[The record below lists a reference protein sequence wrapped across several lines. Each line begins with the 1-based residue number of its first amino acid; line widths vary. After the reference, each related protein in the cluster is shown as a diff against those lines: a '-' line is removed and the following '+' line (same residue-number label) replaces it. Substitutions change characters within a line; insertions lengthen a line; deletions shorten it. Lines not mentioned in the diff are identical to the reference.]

1 MNFSPVNIEA
11 RKNLDMRAGDTVRVT
26 QKIEDKGKTRLQVF
40 EGMMLYRKHGTE
52 AGATFTIR
60 KTASGIGVERTFP
73 LFSPMI
79 ETLEVTKRSKTRRSK
94 LYYVRHK
101 AAKEISKRMKMV
113 MMTLGLK
120 DEETK
125 VDEANAEA
133 EAAAAPVVEAPVTET
148 AEEVVVEE
156 APQEAEVVEEVV
168 EEAPVVEEK
177 KEEVVEE
184 APEES
189 KSEDLTKIEGIGP
202 KIAEVLAGNGIS
214 TFAQLAD
221 AKDEDTQKMIKDV
234 AGNHQAGTWNEQA
247 SLARDGKWDELKE
260 LQDKLDGGVE
270 K

>member
-40 EGMMLYRKHGTE
+40 EGMMLYRKHGKE

-94 LYYVRHK
+94 LYYVRDK

-125 VDEANAEA
+125 VDDAKVEA
-133 EAAAAPVVEAPVTET
+133 EAAAAPVVEETPETEGV
-148 AEEVVVEE
+148 EETVVEE
-156 APQEAEVVEEVV
+156 KTEVAEETPVE
-168 EEAPVVEEK
+168 EEK
-177 KEEVVEE
+177 KEEVAEEIPEVTEEVEVKTE
-184 APEES
+184 EKQEKAPEE
-189 KSEDLTKIEGIGP
+189 E
-202 KIAEVLAGNGIS
+202 
-214 TFAQLAD
+214 
-221 AKDEDTQKMIKDV
+221 AK
-234 AGNHQAGTWNEQA
+234 
-247 SLARDGKWDELKE
+247 
-260 LQDKLDGGVE
+260 
-270 K
+270 

>member
-40 EGMMLYRKHGTE
+40 EGMMLYRKHGKE

-94 LYYVRHK
+94 LYYVRDK

-125 VDEANAEA
+125 VDDAKVEA
-133 EAAAAPVVEAPVTET
+133 EAAAAPVVEETPETEGV
-148 AEEVVVEE
+148 EETVVEE
-156 APQEAEVVEEVV
+156 KTEVAEETPVEVAEETPV
-168 EEAPVVEEK
+168 EEEK
-177 KEEVVEE
+177 KEEVAEEIPEVTEEVEVKTE
-184 APEES
+184 EKQEKAPEE
-189 KSEDLTKIEGIGP
+189 E
-202 KIAEVLAGNGIS
+202 
-214 TFAQLAD
+214 
-221 AKDEDTQKMIKDV
+221 AK
-234 AGNHQAGTWNEQA
+234 
-247 SLARDGKWDELKE
+247 
-260 LQDKLDGGVE
+260 
-270 K
+270 